1 MSVESHIKLISLQ
14 DVLDDESCECLHP
27 ESVYHARL
35 HLEDENAI
43 MNAADMFSVL
53 GDTTRLRVLVS
64 LLHGELCVTDIAAA
78 TGVNRTTI
86 SHQLRVLR
94 SNNMVE
100 RRRDG
105 KVVYY
110 TIANETLT
118 QLLELVA
125 PGVCSIETGVAT

>member
-1 MSVESHIKLISLQ
+1 MTNEFTLINLQ
-14 DVLDDESCECLHP
+14 DELEDTFCDCMHP
-27 ESVYHARL
+27 EAVYHARL
-35 HLEDENAI
+35 HLEDEDAI

-64 LLHGELCVTDIAAA
+64 LLHGEMCVTDIAVA

-94 SNNMVE
+94 SNNMVA
-100 RRRDG
+100 RRREG
-105 KVVYY
+105 KVIYY

-118 QLLELVA
+118 HLLELVA
-125 PGVCSIETGVAT
+125 PGICDIEQGKAAQ